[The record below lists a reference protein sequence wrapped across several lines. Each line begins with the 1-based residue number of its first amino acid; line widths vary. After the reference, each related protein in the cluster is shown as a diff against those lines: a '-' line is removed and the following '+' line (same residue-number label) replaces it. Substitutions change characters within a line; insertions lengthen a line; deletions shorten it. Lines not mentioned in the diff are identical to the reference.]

1 MKEKKIKLFFPVC
14 DLSSF
19 KTCLPK
25 MSFFFKLHPPPFDT
39 IFHINKSCFKNSDN
53 SFVGQKLKS
62 ELCSLKMWHK
72 IQWKRWGKW
81 IIQWSGI
88 VGVAWWLSENVL
100 SIVRVEGTS
109 MWPTLN
115 PEVQTRPWGDILLVW
130 RWHYQPCVG
139 DVVCAYSPH
148 LPHRQIVKRIIGLGP
163 AIVLPYT
170 RSSLSSATPL
180 SSNEESES
188 SPKIVGS
195 PHYPPSTPVSSGFI
209 LNEQQLESDLV
220 VHVPAGYVWLE
231 GDHHWESFDS
241 NDYGP
246 IPIGLITGKVTR
258 ILLPHAH
265 FWTRFLQPI
274 PTSLPPGHSQ
284 VRQQQQQ
291 QPSFVPSQIQ

>member
-1 MKEKKIKLFFPVC
+1 
-14 DLSSF
+14 
-19 KTCLPK
+19 
-25 MSFFFKLHPPPFDT
+25 
-39 IFHINKSCFKNSDN
+39 
-53 SFVGQKLKS
+53 
-62 ELCSLKMWHK
+62 MWHK
-72 IQWKRWGKW
+72 IQWKPVLKR

-88 VGVAWWLSENVL
+88 VGVAWWFSENVL

-115 PEVQTRPWGDILLVW
+115 PEQTRPLGDILLVW

-148 LPHRQIVKRIIGLGP
+148 LPRRQIVKRIIGLGP
-163 AIVLPYT
+163 AIVFPYT
-170 RSSLSSATPL
+170 RSSLSSVTSL
-180 SSNEESES
+180 SSHDESES
-188 SPKIVGS
+188 SVKSVDS
-195 PHYPPSTPVSSGFI
+195 PLYRSSFSGFI
-209 LNEQQLESDLV
+209 LNDHHHQQQQQLESDLV

-246 IPIGLITGKVTR
+246 IPIGHITGKVTR

-274 PTSLPPGHSQ
+274 PTTLPPGHSH
-284 VRQQQQQ
+284 VQQQQQ
-291 QPSFVPSQIQ
+291 QQLPFYSLPLQRK